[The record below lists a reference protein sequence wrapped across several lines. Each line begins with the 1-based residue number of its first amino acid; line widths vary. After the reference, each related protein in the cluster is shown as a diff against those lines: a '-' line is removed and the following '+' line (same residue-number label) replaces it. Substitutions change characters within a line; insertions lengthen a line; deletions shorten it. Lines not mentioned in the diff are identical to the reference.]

1 MTRRN
6 SHLSLAGPKKP
17 PLSERGAGLT
27 RASLAAGSEVA
38 GAGNEP
44 GTASRSESGDP
55 AMDML
60 TAWVDSIIRDLDGL
74 TRALSAWTEK
84 ARRDAQGL

>member
-6 SHLSLAGPKKP
+6 SHLSLAGPKKRAGEPQAGRFGGEMP
-17 PLSERGAGLT
+17 PS
-27 RASLAAGSEVA
+27 
-38 GAGNEP
+38 P
-44 GTASRSESGDP
+44 DP

-74 TRALSAWTEK
+74 TRAMRAWTEN
-84 ARRDAQGL
+84 ARRDYVYPPPGMDED